1 MWICV
6 ATQFRDRSRNKFYFH
21 RVIQS
26 LCLGRAIF
34 SCNDCSALS
43 QHVWER
49 WHNMPRCGLL
59 TSSCVGA
66 TSQVRLT
73 DGLAHVTW
81 VGGWREQ
88 ACEYDSGR
96 GGGGG
101 LPYSVVGREE
111 AYTHTQ
117 IHTLHAVHLS
127 GGGRLLREQ
136 KALFSR
142 AQLSVKNTSHPKWM
156 KGRPVLGTC
165 VKLFIMISA
174 ASICN
179 HHWYSF

>member
-6 ATQFRDRSRNKFYFH
+6 TTQFRDRSRNKFYFH

-26 LCLGRAIF
+26 LCLGRAIC

-43 QHVWER
+43 QHVWGR

-59 TSSCVGA
+59 TASCVGA

-96 GGGGG
+96 GGREWGGC
-101 LPYSVVGREE
+101 LTVLSAERKH
-111 AYTHTQ
+111 THTNT
-117 IHTLHAVHLS
+117 HSTHCGLLHLS

-136 KALFSR
+136 KTLFSR
-142 AQLSVKNTSHPKWM
+142 AQLSVKNTSPKVDE
-156 KGRPVLGTC
+156 R
-165 VKLFIMISA
+165 
-174 ASICN
+174 
-179 HHWYSF
+179 